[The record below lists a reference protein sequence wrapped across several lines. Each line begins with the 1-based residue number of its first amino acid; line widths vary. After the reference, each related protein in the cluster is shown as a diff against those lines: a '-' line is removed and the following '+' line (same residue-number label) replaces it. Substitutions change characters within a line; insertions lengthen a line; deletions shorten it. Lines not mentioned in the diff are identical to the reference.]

1 MGTWIY
7 HLRIAQKLL
16 KKWPSLDEMAF
27 ICGNLAPDS
36 GRPNA
41 DWTRFDPPKE
51 LTHFLQAKP
60 IRPRGADLIYYRAYV
75 PGMDETREPAHYAF
89 NLGYFCHLLADN
101 LWIVQIEPASRT
113 DNVVLF
119 TNEGEAGW
127 NTLKGDWYDLDRLYL
142 VDHPDSLYWRFCR
155 GIPVM
160 PPYLPFLDWDSL
172 YEQYNYMRDYYQLPP
187 ERPLD
192 RYYRYLNA
200 ATMDRCVA
208 DSSRKIAY
216 LIELLNRY
224 TPPEEEPSALA
235 FLSPE
240 DLLAYEP
247 PLGDAEQDRQ
257 ADKMLVL

>member
-16 KKWPSLDEMAF
+16 DIWPSLDEMAF

-60 IRPRGADLIYYRAYV
+60 KQSRGADLVYYRAYLV
-75 PGMDETREPAHYAF
+75 GMDEMRDPAHYAF

-101 LWIVQIEPASRT
+101 LWIVQIEPSSRAG
-113 DNVVLF
+113 NAAIF
-119 TNEGEAGW
+119 ANEGEAGW
-127 NTLKGDWYDLDRLYL
+127 NTLKEDWYDVDRLYL
-142 VDHPDSLYWRFCR
+142 AAHPDSLYFRFYR

-172 YEQYNYMRDYYQLPP
+172 YEQYGYMRDFYQQPP

-192 RYYRYLNA
+192 RCYQYLNA

-216 LIELLNRY
+216 LVKLLRR
-224 TPPEEEPSALA
+224 TVPPEGGHSALV
-235 FLSPE
+235 LLPSG
-240 DLLAYEP
+240 DLEAYEV
-247 PLGDAEQDRQ
+247 PLGDVE
-257 ADKMLVL
+257 